1 VNPHKVVA
9 RKNAFLAFS
18 SARNEDE
25 LEDET
30 KSRGLKLQ
38 CCPIATFVTKCNH
51 LCNHSMHGNIKTR
64 ATNILCLH
72 SSIVCNKNF
81 LKKK

>member
-1 VNPHKVVA
+1 MNPHKVVA

-30 KSRGLKLQ
+30 KSGGLKLQ
-38 CCPIATFVTKCNH
+38 CCSIATFVTKCNQ
-51 LCNHSMHGNIKTR
+51 LCNHSMHGN
-64 ATNILCLH
+64 
-72 SSIVCNKNF
+72 NKNKSYQYLVPTF
-81 LKKK
+81 INCV